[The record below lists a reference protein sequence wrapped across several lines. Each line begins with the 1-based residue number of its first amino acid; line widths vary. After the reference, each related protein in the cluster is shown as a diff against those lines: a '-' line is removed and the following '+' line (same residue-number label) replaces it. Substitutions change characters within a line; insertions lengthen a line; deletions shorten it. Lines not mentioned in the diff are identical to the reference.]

1 MGLTESFD
9 NDWRVCDSCQNSPSR
24 ESHAALSSSAVEHL
38 HLQWSLVRLIPFTLG
53 SGNSTSQKNDYVS
66 SDFVSK
72 ENFLKGLISLLI
84 YVVPFWAL
92 CPSRRSSYPEKTLSS
107 PSDHPHFC
115 FVLSWSYSQCSTNEL
130 KKKHESIKAL
140 RK

>member
-24 ESHAALSSSAVEHL
+24 DSHAALSSSAVEHL

-53 SGNSTSQKNDYVS
+53 SGNSTPQGIYYFSLKRT
-66 SDFVSK
+66 
-72 ENFLKGLISLLI
+72 FLKGLISLLI
-84 YVVPFWAL
+84 YGVPFWAL
-92 CPSRRSSYPEKTLSS
+92 RPSRRSSYPKKLYPLLLTTHISALCWA
-107 PSDHPHFC
+107 DLITN
-115 FVLSWSYSQCSTNEL
+115 VQQMSW
-130 KKKHESIKAL
+130 KKYESIKAL